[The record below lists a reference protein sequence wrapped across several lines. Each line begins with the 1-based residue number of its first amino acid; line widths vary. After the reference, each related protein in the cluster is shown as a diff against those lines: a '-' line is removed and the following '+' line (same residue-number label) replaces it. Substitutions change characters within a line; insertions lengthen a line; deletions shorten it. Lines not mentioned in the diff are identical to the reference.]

1 MRWAE
6 RLTLGKRAADRLR
19 KGTGS
24 WAFMFAALVFLA
36 VWMALNV
43 GVAHA
48 GRRAFDAYPFTLLNL
63 LLSCLGGHAG
73 VRSF

>member
-1 MRWAE
+1 
-6 RLTLGKRAADRLR
+6 
-19 KGTGS
+19 
-24 WAFMFAALVFLA
+24 VFLA

-73 VRSF
+73 GRSF